1 MTFLAYVF
9 AFLKNAIYGLSV
21 FFTGSLSESVDVLD
35 ILALRF
41 LLSFAVLFLLKQ
53 LGVIK
58 VSVKI
63 KELFLVS
70 DRRDSIKILLLTA
83 LFEPVLYMFFETLGI
98 SMTTGVTAGV
108 ILSLMPIASCISESV
123 ILKERTTPLQKFF
136 LALGIAGVVYI
147 ALNTDTSSGNDRFL
161 GIIFIVLAVAVGS
174 LFMVFSRKSS
184 AHFNAFEITYASC
197 FVGMVVFNAVNVVR
211 HLVLGNI
218 TSYFEP
224 YLNTGNMIGFVFLAV
239 VSTII
244 ATSMNNYALGRMQ
257 TSTMSAF
264 SGVSTLVTVVAG
276 VFLNNEPIYYFHY
289 IGFALILIRM
299 FGVSYI
305 SIKKEKNKDA

>member
-1 MTFLAYVF
+1 MFLAYIF

-21 FFTGSLSESVDVLD
+21 FFTGSLSDSVDVLD

-41 LLSFAVLFLLKQ
+41 LMSFGVLFILKQ
-53 LGVIK
+53 LKIIK

-63 KELFLVS
+63 KELFLIS
-70 DRRDSIKILLLTA
+70 DRRNSIKTLLLTA
-83 LFEPVLYMFFETLGI
+83 LFEPVLYMLFETLGI

-123 ILKERTTPLQKFF
+123 ILKEGTTHLQKLF
-136 LALGIAGVVYI
+136 LALGILGVVYI
-147 ALNTDTSSGNDRFL
+147 AINTDTSSGSDSL
-161 GIIFIVLAVAVGS
+161 MGIIFIVLAVAVGS
-174 LFMVFSRKSS
+174 LFLVFSRKSS
-184 AHFNAFEITYASC
+184 GHFNAFEVTYASC

-211 HLVLGNI
+211 HLAAGDI
-218 TSYFEP
+218 ASYFNP
-224 YLNTGNMIGFVFLAV
+224 YFNVDNMIGFIFLAV
-239 VSTII
+239 ISTII
-244 ATSMNNYALGRMQ
+244 ATSMNNFALGKMQ

-264 SGVSTLVTVVAG
+264 SGVSTFVTVIVG
-276 VFLNNEPIYYFHY
+276 VVFNNESIYYFHY

-305 SIKKEKNKDA
+305 SIKREKNKDA